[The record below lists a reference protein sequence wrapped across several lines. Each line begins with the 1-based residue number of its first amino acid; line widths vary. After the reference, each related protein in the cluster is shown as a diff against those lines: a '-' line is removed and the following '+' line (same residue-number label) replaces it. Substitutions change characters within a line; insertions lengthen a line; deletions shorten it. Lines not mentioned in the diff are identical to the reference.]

1 MIQSNK
7 WTTEFLAKAKQ
18 PEIQLTSSQEYEWH
32 GQDNKLLPWTH
43 IHNETEIYPFRHSSN
58 MSGDQ
63 KTFGW
68 VLPFEHISFSFRAM
82 TAREFLE
89 QFDKLELCP
98 KNMTEDWI
106 DEFLYS
112 LKNYASNIGDEVVYN
127 QDIGTERMEYNLCP
141 VNRNPK

>member
-1 MIQSNK
+1 
-7 WTTEFLAKAKQ
+7 
-18 PEIQLTSSQEYEWH
+18 
-32 GQDNKLLPWTH
+32 
-43 IHNETEIYPFRHSSN
+43 

-82 TAREFLE
+82 TARDFLE

-98 KNMTEDWI
+98 KDMTEDWI